1 MATCCGGR
9 GAPGTWLAET
19 REGSFNWMS
28 RVVSWVGASG
38 CAAAEGT
45 GITAAIDAFALT
57 SMSRVASEENH
68 AQTTATAEAAT
79 VASRIFVEIENR
91 RGSRIGESYSNS
103 AGSGSPS
110 GSLRKSG
117 TESFD

>member
-1 MATCCGGR
+1 MV
-9 GAPGTWLAET
+9 E
-19 REGSFNWMS
+19 
-28 RVVSWVGASG
+28 
-38 CAAAEGT
+38 
-45 GITAAIDAFALT
+45 IDAFALI
-57 SMSRVASEENH
+57 SKSRVASEENH

-79 VASRIFVEIENR
+79 VAIRIFVEIENR
-91 RGSRIGESYSNS
+91 RGSRMSYSKS